1 MPRRLPMPVPVVV
14 LIRMDDISPQSLAY
28 LRVTVGG
35 EVYLEWIVGPVRVEV
50 DHPSDAVGL

>member
-1 MPRRLPMPVPVVV
+1 MPVPVVV